1 MLIELLS
8 VAEMAEADRRTI
20 AAGTPGLTLM
30 DRAGVA
36 VADAAA
42 RRFPLATP
50 GLVVC
55 GPGNNGGD
63 GFVAA
68 RLLAQRGYPMR
79 LILLGPRERLT
90 GDAAESAA
98 RFRGEIEPPE
108 VFDGVRA
115 GFIVDALFGAGLD
128 RPIEGA
134 AADLIA
140 RINGAGVPVVAVDL
154 PSGINGDT
162 GQVMGVAVRAV
173 ETVTF
178 CRRKPGH
185 LLLPGRIQCGRVRV
199 ADIGIT
205 DETVTAVGPS
215 LYANGPALWGDRFF
229 VPTLIDHKYVRG
241 HAVLVS
247 GPRGRTGAIRMA
259 ARAALRAG
267 AGLVTVASPLDAL
280 DENAGVLT
288 AVMVRPVAGAAA
300 LSDLIADE
308 RFRAVGLGPALG
320 TGPEAAALVDAALAS
335 GRAVVLDADAL
346 TLFSGR
352 AGDLAHRIKAQPA
365 RLVVITPHE
374 GEFARLFLGDPLKHG
389 PKLDRARRAAA
400 RLGAVVVLKGG
411 DSVIAAPDGRAAITE
426 NAPPWLATAGSGDV
440 LAGIATAML
449 CQGMPAFEA
458 ACAATWLHG
467 ESGREAGPGL
477 IAEDLPEAL
486 PRVTRALY
494 EQLDVDLLTGWRTP
508 PGE

>member
-1 MLIELLS
+1 MLIDLLT
-8 VAEMAEADRRTI
+8 VNEMAEADRRTI
-20 AAGTPGLTLM
+20 AAGTPGITLM
-30 DRAGVA
+30 EHAGVA

-68 RLLAQRGYPMR
+68 RVLAQRGYPIR
-79 LILLGPRERLT
+79 LILLGGRERLK
-90 GDAAESAA
+90 GDAAEAA
-98 RFRGEIEPPE
+98 SRFRGEIEGPE
-108 VFDGVRA
+108 VFEGVRA
-115 GFIVDALFGAGLD
+115 GFVIDALFGAGLD
-128 RPIEGA
+128 RAIEGVA
-134 AADLIA
+134 AELIS
-140 RINGAGVPVVAVDL
+140 RINRSGLPVVAVDL

-162 GQVMGVAVRAV
+162 GQMMGVAVRAV

-185 LLLPGRIQCGRVRV
+185 LLLPGRMHCGKVRV
-199 ADIGIT
+199 ADIGIE
-205 DETVTAVGPS
+205 DETVTAVGPTIF
-215 LYANGPALWGDRFF
+215 ANAPELWGGRFF
-229 VPTLIDHKYVRG
+229 VPTLLDHKYVRG

-280 DENAGVLT
+280 DENAAGLT
-288 AVMVRPVAGAAA
+288 AVMVRPVAEAAA
-300 LSDLIADE
+300 LSDLLADE
-308 RFRAVGLGPALG
+308 RYRAVGLGPALG
-320 TGPEAAALVDAALAS
+320 TGPEAVALVDAALAS
-335 GRAVVLDADAL
+335 GRPVVLDADAL

-352 AGDLAHRIKAQPA
+352 AGDLAHRVQAQPE
-365 RLVVITPHE
+365 RPVVITPHE
-374 GEFARLFLGDPLKHG
+374 GEFARLFLSEALKHG
-389 PKLDRARRAAA
+389 QKLDRARRAAG

-411 DSVIAAPDGRAAITE
+411 DSVIAAPDGRCAITE

-440 LAGIATAML
+440 LAGIVTAML

-458 ACAATWLHG
+458 AAAATWLHG
-467 ESGREAGPGL
+467 ETGREAGPGL

-494 EQLDVDLLTGWRTP
+494 EQLDVDLATGWRA
-508 PGE
+508 